1 MPKIYKY
8 HYSFFQFMFGLLFV
22 GLMVLFGMMLL
33 LAALSSENLSD
44 RLVTIGLGLL
54 FLSLPLRWVLL
65 VFGMFNVITS
75 DRGLIIRNGLTT
87 RSINWD
93 EITQFGTYKQISI
106 YQYVRV
112 FYLKA
117 NSYGDRKIKVCG
129 ESIGDLNALL
139 EEVFQKAANARFVR
153 IENLAL
159 IPFTRKMKT
168 IPWRRDDGV
177 GS

>member
-93 EITQFGTYKQISI
+93 EITEFGTYRQIS
-106 YQYVRV
+106 
-112 FYLKA
+112 
-117 NSYGDRKIKVCG
+117 NSCGDRKIKVCG

>member
-8 HYSFFQFMFGLLFV
+8 HYGSFQFMFGLLFV
-22 GLMVLFGMMLL
+22 GLVALFGMMLL

-44 RLVTIGLGLL
+44 RLVTMGLGLL
-54 FLSLPLRWVLL
+54 FLFFSLRWVLL
-65 VFGMFNVITS
+65 VFGMFNVTTS
-75 DRGLIIRNGLTT
+75 DRGLIIRNALTT

-93 EITQFGTYKQISI
+93 EITEFGTHRRIAC

-117 NSYGDRKIKVCG
+117 KSYGDRKITVCG
-129 ESIGDLNALL
+129 ESIGDLDALL
-139 EEVFQKAANARFVR
+139 EEVFQKAVNARFVR

-168 IPWRRDDGV
+168 IPWKRND
-177 GS
+177 